1 MMSNIQNLI
10 FSKLMAQKILNKRI
24 EKKLNEINDIKQ
36 VKSFYRK
43 LVNHKKR
50 ILKLNQTLHSLNI
63 SVDISDILLNLD
75 IYGENEIYSVLQ
87 KKFQFDQQRIFILL
101 KLTNTDIPKTV
112 LFSLKNSK
120 GNGDFDKILDLI
132 PPIFLF
138 RNKVLKPADIHI
150 RVEKSIKSLSTP
162 MRN

>member
-1 MMSNIQNLI
+1 MVSNIQNLI
-10 FSKLMAQKILNKRI
+10 CSKLMTQKILNKRI
-24 EKKLNEINDIKQ
+24 EKKLYEINDVKR

-43 LVNHKKR
+43 LTNRKKR
-50 ILKLNQTLHSLNI
+50 ILKLNQTLCSLSI

-75 IYGENEIYSVLQ
+75 IYGVNEIYSLLQ
-87 KKFQFDQQRIFILL
+87 KKFEFDEQRIFILL
-101 KLTNTDIPKTV
+101 KLAKTDIPKTV

-120 GNGDFDKILDLI
+120 GNSDFDKILDLI

-150 RVEKSIKSLSTP
+150 RVEKSIKFLSTP

>member
-1 MMSNIQNLI
+1 MSNIQNLI

-87 KKFQFDQQRIFILL
+87 KNFNLI
-101 KLTNTDIPKTV
+101 NNEY
-112 LFSLKNSK
+112 LF
-120 GNGDFDKILDLI
+120 F
-132 PPIFLF
+132 
-138 RNKVLKPADIHI
+138 
-150 RVEKSIKSLSTP
+150 
-162 MRN
+162 

>member
-1 MMSNIQNLI
+1 
-10 FSKLMAQKILNKRI
+10 MAQKILNKRI

-50 ILKLNQTLHSLNI
+50 ILKLNQTLQSLNI
-63 SVDISDILLNLD
+63 SVDIRDILLNLD
-75 IYGENEIYSVLQ
+75 IYGVNEIYGLLQ
-87 KKFQFDQQRIFILL
+87 KKIEFDEQRIFILL
-101 KLTNTDIPKTV
+101 KLAKTDIPKTV

-138 RNKVLKPADIHI
+138 RNKVVKPTAFHI
-150 RVEKSIKSLSTP
+150 QVEKSIRSLSTP